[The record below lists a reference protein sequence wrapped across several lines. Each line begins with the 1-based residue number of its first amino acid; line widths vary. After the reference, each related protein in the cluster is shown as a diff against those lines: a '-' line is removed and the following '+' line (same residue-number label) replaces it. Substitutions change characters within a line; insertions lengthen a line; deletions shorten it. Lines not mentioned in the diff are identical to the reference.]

1 MTGWLQEIA
10 AWVKYRRKIMPA
22 KAMLQFECAR
32 CGRNWLVPSVEGS
45 EPQQPSLQ
53 LEFGD
58 GKDAPLKVEYDV
70 LCGSCFEALK
80 GYATAI
86 SKPGRAAA
94 LRGRP
99 KAKKK
104 EEVVQPPPPP
114 PSAVKR

>member
-1 MTGWLQEIA
+1 
-10 AWVKYRRKIMPA
+10 MPA

-32 CGRNWLVPSVEGS
+32 CERSWLVPSVENAT
-45 EPQQPSLQ
+45 PVPPSLR
-53 LEFGD
+53 LVFGD
-58 GKDAPLKVEYDV
+58 GKDEPLEVNYDV

-86 SKPGRAAA
+86 SKHGRGAA

-104 EEVVQPPPPP
+104 EAAVQPPPSTTPAP
-114 PSAVKR
+114 KR